1 MRHLAGVELFRRS
14 SSLVAN
20 PSSQGASL
28 RGLGSTS
35 ASRTLVIEDDVPLN
49 DAFGGWIHW
58 EEQPELTVKNIE
70 LVRGGASDL
79 YGIERDLRRD

>member
-1 MRHLAGVELFRRS
+1 MELFRRS

-20 PSSQGASL
+20 PTSQGISL

-49 DAFGGWIHW
+49 DPLWRLDSLGRAAGTGD
-58 EEQPELTVKNIE
+58 Q
-70 LVRGGASDL
+70 
-79 YGIERDLRRD
+79 